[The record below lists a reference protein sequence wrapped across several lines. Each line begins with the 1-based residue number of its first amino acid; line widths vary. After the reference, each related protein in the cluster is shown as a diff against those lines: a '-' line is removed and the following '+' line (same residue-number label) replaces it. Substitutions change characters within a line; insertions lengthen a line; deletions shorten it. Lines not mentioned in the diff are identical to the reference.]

1 MTESVM
7 PKRSSNKPKRPTDT
21 NQLAASI
28 VALATGEAEPEE
40 AKEQPTEGE
49 VRHAAAVALGR

>member
-1 MTESVM
+1 LRIDRETGLGHDSG
-7 PKRSSNKPKRPTDT
+7 
-21 NQLAASI
+21 
-28 VALATGEAEPEE
+28 ALATGEAEPEE